1 MTIPVE
7 QLQKLNSFALIELF
21 QINLVPNI
29 HYSPSQ
35 NLIGGP
41 HTTIYRF
48 HNGTNEINTEIV
60 WDGDIYTPVAC
71 KAEGFETGN
80 NTTMARPTLT
90 FANVSGAISTILQ
103 IVNNNIKVQFG
114 NTSVNDLQRAE
125 VIRIRTLAE
134 FLDNANFANN
144 NNPYG
149 TPDPT
154 KELERQEFLI
164 NKKILENN
172 KICSF
177 ELVNTVDIEDLQLPR
192 LQITK
197 DRFPA
202 VGSFVFQ

>member
-7 QLQKLNSFALIELF
+7 QLQNLDGFTIIELF

-29 HYSPSQ
+29 HFNTFQ
-35 NLIGGP
+35 NFIGGP

-90 FANVSGAISTILQ
+90 FANVGGAISTILE
-103 IVNNNIKVQFG
+103 IVNNNIKAQFG

-125 VIRIRTLAE
+125 VVRIRTLAE
-134 FLDNANFANN
+134 FLDNANFTG

-164 NKKILENN
+164 NKKIVENN
-172 KICSF
+172 QICSF
-177 ELVNTVDIEDLQLPR
+177 ELVNTIDIEDLQLPR

>member
-1 MTIPVE
+1 MTIPVV

-21 QINLVPNI
+21 QINLVSNI
-29 HYSPSQ
+29 HYLSDSPPS
-35 NLIGGP
+35 NIL
-41 HTTIYRF
+41 YRF
-48 HNGTNEINTEIV
+48 HNATNVINTQIV
-60 WDGDIYTPVAC
+60 WDGNIYTPIAC

-90 FANVSGAISTILQ
+90 FANVGGTISTILE
-103 IVNNNIKVQFG
+103 IVNNNIRVQFG

-125 VIRIRTLAE
+125 VVRIRTLAE
-134 FLDNANFANN
+134 FLDNANFTGD
-144 NNPYG
+144 NPYG

-164 NKKILENN
+164 NKKIVENN
-172 KICSF
+172 QICSF
-177 ELVNTVDIEDLQLPR
+177 ELVNTIDIEDLQLPR

>member
-7 QLQKLNSFALIELF
+7 QLQNLDGFTIIELF

-29 HYSPSQ
+29 HFNTFQ
-35 NLIGGP
+35 NFIGGP

-71 KAEGFETGN
+71 KAEGFEIGN

-90 FANVSGAISTILQ
+90 FANVGGAISTILE
-103 IVNNNIKVQFG
+103 IVNNNIKAQFG

-125 VIRIRTLAE
+125 VVRIRTLAE
-134 FLDNANFANN
+134 FLDNANFTG

-164 NKKILENN
+164 NKKIVENN
-172 KICSF
+172 QICSF

>member
-7 QLQKLNSFALIELF
+7 QLQNLDGFTIIELF

-29 HYSPSQ
+29 HFNTFQ
-35 NLIGGP
+35 NFIGGP

-71 KAEGFETGN
+71 KAEGFEIGN

-90 FANVSGAISTILQ
+90 FANVGGAISTILE
-103 IVNNNIKVQFG
+103 IVNNNIKAQFG

-125 VIRIRTLAE
+125 VVRIRTLAE
-134 FLDNANFANN
+134 FLDNANFTGD
-144 NNPYG
+144 NPYG

-154 KELERQEFLI
+154 KELESQEFLI
-164 NKKILENN
+164 NKKIVENN
-172 KICSF
+172 QICSF
-177 ELVNTVDIEDLQLPR
+177 
-192 LQITK
+192 
-197 DRFPA
+197 
-202 VGSFVFQ
+202 

>member
-1 MTIPVE
+1 
-7 QLQKLNSFALIELF
+7 
-21 QINLVPNI
+21 
-29 HYSPSQ
+29 
-35 NLIGGP
+35 
-41 HTTIYRF
+41 
-48 HNGTNEINTEIV
+48 
-60 WDGDIYTPVAC
+60 
-71 KAEGFETGN
+71 
-80 NTTMARPTLT
+80 MARPTLT
-90 FANVSGAISTILQ
+90 FANVSGAISTILE

-134 FLDNANFANN
+134 FLDNDNFSGD
-144 NNPYG
+144 NPYG

-164 NKKILENN
+164 NKKIIENN
-172 KICSF
+172 QICSF
-177 ELVNTVDIEDLQLPR
+177 ELVNTIDIEDLQIPR

>member
-21 QINLVPNI
+21 QINLVSNI
-29 HYSPSQ
+29 HYLSNNPPS
-35 NLIGGP
+35 NIL
-41 HTTIYRF
+41 YRF

-60 WDGDIYTPVAC
+60 WDGDIYTPIAC

-80 NTTMARPTLT
+80 NTTMARPSLT
-90 FANVSGAISTILQ
+90 FANVGGAISTILE
-103 IVNNNIKVQFG
+103 IVNNNIKIQFG
-114 NTSVNDLQRAE
+114 NTSVNDLQRA
-125 VIRIRTLAE
+125 VVTRIRTLAE
-134 FLDNANFANN
+134 FLDNANFTGNS
-144 NNPYG
+144 NPYG

-164 NKKILENN
+164 NKKIVENN
-172 KICSF
+172 QICSF